1 MSFRVT
7 NEPIDA
13 AQMKAALA
21 NSACGAC
28 VVFEGWIRNH
38 NAGKAVLRLEYEV
51 YRPVAVKEGIRILA
65 EALERFDIE
74 DAACTHRE
82 GMLDLRD
89 TAVVAVA
96 VAAHRDEA
104 FQACQ
109 YIINEVKQR
118 LPIWKKEHYAHG
130 EVRWVNCQH
139 YAGPG
144 TALADHPDHS
154 ACE

>member
-1 MSFRVT
+1 MSFKVT
-7 NEPIDA
+7 NGPIDA
-13 AQMKAALA
+13 AQIKARLT
-21 NSACGAC
+21 NDACGAC

-38 NAGKAVLRLEYEV
+38 NEGKAVLRLEYEV
-51 YRPVAVKEGIRILA
+51 YRPIAVKEGTRILA

-82 GMLDLRD
+82 GMLELND
-89 TAVVAVA
+89 TAIAAIA

-118 LPIWKKEHYAHG
+118 LPIWKKEHYANG
-130 EVRWVNCQH
+130 DVQWVNCQSSVGH
-139 YAGPG
+139 G

-154 ACE
+154 ACA

>member
-7 NEPIDA
+7 NDPIDA
-13 AQMKAALA
+13 VEMRARLA
-21 NSACGAC
+21 NAACGAC

-38 NAGKAVLRLEYEV
+38 NEARAVLRLEYEV
-51 YRPVAVKEGIRILA
+51 YRPMAVREGTRILE

-82 GMLDLRD
+82 GMLELSD
-89 TAVVAVA
+89 TAVVAIA

-109 YIINEVKQR
+109 YIINQVKQR
-118 LPIWKKEHYAHG
+118 LPIWKKEHYANGDVH
-130 EVRWVNCQH
+130 WVNCQRR
-139 YAGPG
+139 AGQEH
-144 TALADHPDHS
+144 ADHNG
-154 ACE
+154 CE